1 MTNDIENMLSED
13 VHYQVIPAENDIHAW
28 HIRLLEEYPET
39 VISFGAIEFV
49 GEDDDEGYLSFN
61 FSIVSSPDPD
71 LTTEDLTFQEFVG
84 KILQSVIEKAV
95 TDGTLVAQDKD
106 GEFLATEEVIEEIK
120 ERYDEYQ
127 FGTDSS
133 EELINQ

>member
-1 MTNDIENMLSED
+1 M
-13 VHYQVIPAENDIHAW
+13 
-28 HIRLLEEYPET
+28 
-39 VISFGAIEFV
+39 
-49 GEDDDEGYLSFN
+49 
-61 FSIVSSPDPD
+61 
-71 LTTEDLTFQEFVG
+71 
-84 KILQSVIEKAV
+84 

-133 EELINQ
+133 EELINE

>member
-13 VHYQVIPAENDIHAW
+13 VHYQIIPAENDIHSW

-49 GEDDDEGYLSFN
+49 GEDDDEGHLSFN

-71 LTTEDLTFQEFVG
+71 LTIEDLTFQQFVG
-84 KILQSVIEKAV
+84 RILQSVIDKAV

-133 EELINQ
+133 EELINE